1 MKGKVISKYNL
12 KRSHKVKTLPT
23 TKRSSK
29 DDATVYCYLLF
40 SRLVV
45 LANGS
50 NISCDDCIRNKL

>member
-29 DDATVYCYLLF
+29 GDATVYCYLLF

-50 NISCDDCIRNKL
+50 